1 LKNNTHDLEV
11 EKLLKSLNIASLKP
25 TKNDEDV
32 DKDCLEKLKNIS
44 KKYTFYS
51 QQRKVSENKLKNLSK
66 ELQEELEFVLSAYE
80 KRDGIPSNVLNEFLK
95 VSNIRFI
102 YLEMINEK
110 SKSQTLKE
118 LGNIKKDYK
127 ESVDKLANVNKQLDG
142 MWGNVLAVILSFSIV
157 AAMIEVIVK
166 MDREWVFVFCLF
178 IIWIGMTLLV
188 FFSNLFE
195 NKGMGSTTSKV
206 MYGIVILLT
215 VISFV
220 ITVEYLPEKDSK
232 TGEDKKVT
240 NINDLPVISNN
251 EH

>member
-1 LKNNTHDLEV
+1 MKNNTHDLEV